1 MKTLTGIP
9 GGVAPSPPAGV
20 EPREPRSQAPVVSG
34 EASAAPYHSFQPVRP
49 AGPPV
54 QPPSRRDAAP
64 DDEVAAAAERLAEAL
79 SQLPGPEREVHLLF
93 EQEGQD
99 YVVEVRDKRSG
110 DVIQRF
116 PPEKLLNQGLGSADL
131 LGTVIDRRS

>member
-1 MKTLTGIP
+1 MKSLTGIP

-20 EPREPRSQAPVVSG
+20 EPREPRSQAPAVSG
-34 EASAAPYHSFQPVRP
+34 EASPARYHSFQSHLATRSGTTPTAP
-49 AGPPV
+49 AGIPG
-54 QPPSRRDAAP
+54 
-64 DDEVAAAAERLAEAL
+64 EELTAAAERLEETLAR
-79 SQLPGPEREVHLLF
+79 LPGPEREVHLLF
-93 EQEGQD
+93 EEERGD
-99 YVVEVRDKRSG
+99 FAVEVRDKRSG